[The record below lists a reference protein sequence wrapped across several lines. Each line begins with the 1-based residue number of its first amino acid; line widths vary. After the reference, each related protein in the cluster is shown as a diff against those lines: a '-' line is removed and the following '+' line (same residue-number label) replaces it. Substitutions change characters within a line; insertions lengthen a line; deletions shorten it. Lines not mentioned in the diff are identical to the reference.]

1 MQDWAFSKQDGAC
14 SDCLNISS
22 APNGTDE
29 GYGGTYIMLTD
40 KKILTIMSIFETMH
54 LGLHVQQE
62 RWCTT
67 LHKVYHCFHAMNV
80 TRSLG

>member
-29 GYGGTYIMLTD
+29 GYGGTYNAD
-40 KKILTIMSIFETMH
+40 RQEDSH
-54 LGLHVQQE
+54 NHV
-62 RWCTT
+62 
-67 LHKVYHCFHAMNV
+67 HI
-80 TRSLG
+80 